1 MSKRIGFT
9 QLEIRNEAKHPKTCG
24 EPVESNQRLSLMGF
38 IRLGGFTLIEL
49 LVVIAIIA
57 LLMAVLMPA
66 IQRVKKQAAA
76 VACISRL
83 RQWGLIFSMYTTD
96 NNGYFH
102 TREFG
107 TQYQKMWPQLFEPYY
122 NDPMMRCCPAAKNP
136 NNSWGPFG
144 TWGTKAG
151 LRDTDWGWGGDWVPK
166 SGFFGSYAMS
176 RYVLNKTEPQFWRK
190 TDVKGADE
198 IPVFL
203 DCMYVAINPIE
214 ADEPPAYDGDRSN
227 QMQFSCI
234 NRHLG
239 HVNVLF
245 MDWSSRKVGLKELWT
260 LNWHTGK
267 GSVLPFNRANAWT
280 LAGNVVPT
288 DWPQWMRSFKDY

>member
-1 MSKRIGFT
+1 MNKRIRLT
-9 QLEIRNEAKHPKTCG
+9 QLEIRNKGKHPR
-24 EPVESNQRLSLMGF
+24 NRRLPLT
-38 IRLGGFTLIEL
+38 GFTLIEL

-57 LLMAVLMPA
+57 LLMSILMPA

-107 TQYQKMWPQLFEPYY
+107 TNYEKMWPQFYQPYY

-136 NNSWGPFG
+136 NNNWGPFG
-144 TWGTKAG
+144 TWGTKG
-151 LRDTDWGWGGDWVPK
+151 GPTDTDWGWGGDWVPK
-166 SGFFGSYAMS
+166 GGVFGSYALS
-176 RYVLNKTEPQFWRK
+176 RYVLNKTEPQFWRQ
-190 TDVKGADE
+190 TGVKGADK

-203 DCMYVAINPIE
+203 GCMYVAINPTE
-214 ADEPPAYDGDRSN
+214 ADGPPAYDGDRSN

-234 NRHLG
+234 NRHIG

-245 MDWSSRKVGLKELWT
+245 MDWSSRKIGLKELWT
-260 LNWHTGK
+260 LKWHREYDIA
-267 GSVLPFNRANAWT
+267 GSWT
-280 LAGNVVPT
+280 IAGGVVPT
-288 DWPQWMRSFKDY
+288 DWPQWMRGFKDY

>member
-1 MSKRIGFT
+1 MNKRIGLT
-9 QLEIRNEAKHPKTCG
+9 PLEINIPNRKRRIFLT
-24 EPVESNQRLSLMGF
+24 
-38 IRLGGFTLIEL
+38 GFTLIEL

-57 LLMAVLMPA
+57 LLMSILMPA

-76 VACISRL
+76 VACMSRL

-107 TQYQKMWPQLFEPYY
+107 TYEKMWPQFYQPYY

-136 NNSWGPFG
+136 NNNWGPFG
-144 TWGTKAG
+144 TWGTKTG
-151 LRDTDWGWGGDWVPK
+151 PQDQEWGWGGDWVPK
-166 SGFFGSYAMS
+166 AGFFGSYAIS
-176 RYVLNKTEPQFWRK
+176 RYVLNKTEAQFWRK
-190 TDVKGADE
+190 TDVKGADK

-203 DCMYVAINPIE
+203 DCMYVAVNPIE
-214 ADEPPAYDGDRSN
+214 TDEPPAYDGDRSN

-234 NRHLG
+234 NRHIG
-239 HVNVLF
+239 YVNVLF
-245 MDWSSRKVGLKELWT
+245 MDWSTRKVGLKELWT
-260 LNWHTGK
+260 LKWHREYDTA
-267 GSVLPFNRANAWT
+267 GSWT
-280 LAGNVVPT
+280 IAGGAAPT